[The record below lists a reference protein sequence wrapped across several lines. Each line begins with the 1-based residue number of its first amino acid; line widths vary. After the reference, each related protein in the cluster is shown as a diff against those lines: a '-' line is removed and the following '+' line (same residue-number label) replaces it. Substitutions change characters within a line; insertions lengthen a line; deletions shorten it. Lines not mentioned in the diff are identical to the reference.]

1 MAFQCNLEKTL
12 SFLGLYK
19 HAKKAKAF
27 GANKTKTEKLLV
39 VMGWGEENTVLEP
52 FSFLS
57 LALFPILFDICNQS
71 LSTFALVIIP
81 LL

>member
-1 MAFQCNLEKTL
+1 MCQESKT
-12 SFLGLYK
+12 
-19 HAKKAKAF
+19 AKAF

-39 VMGWGEENTVLEP
+39 VMRWGEENTELGP

-71 LSTFALVIIP
+71 LSTFALVIIT